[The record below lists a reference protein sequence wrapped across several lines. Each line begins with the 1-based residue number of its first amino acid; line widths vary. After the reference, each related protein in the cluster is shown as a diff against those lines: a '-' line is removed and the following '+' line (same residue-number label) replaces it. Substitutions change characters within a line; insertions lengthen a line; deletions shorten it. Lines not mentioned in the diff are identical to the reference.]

1 MLIIF
6 CQKPYDQ
13 AESKY
18 KLQQIHIKAGQI
30 MIHAVRVNTLRKWK
44 QTVFYQLSHFVVR
57 KSDNEGLSLTGFP
70 PATVVFQ
77 YILTK
82 PDNSQNINTNN

>member
-1 MLIIF
+1 
-6 CQKPYDQ
+6 
-13 AESKY
+13 
-18 KLQQIHIKAGQI
+18 
-30 MIHAVRVNTLRKWK
+30 MIHAVQLNTLRKWK

-57 KSDNEGLSLTGFP
+57 QSDNEGLGLTGFP

-82 PDNSQNINTNN
+82 PDIGRT